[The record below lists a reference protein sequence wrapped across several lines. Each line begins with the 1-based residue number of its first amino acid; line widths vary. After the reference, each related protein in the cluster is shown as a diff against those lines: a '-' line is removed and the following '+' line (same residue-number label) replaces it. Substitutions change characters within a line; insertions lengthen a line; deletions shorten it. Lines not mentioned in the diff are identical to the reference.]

1 MNFTKKIF
9 EIILG
14 ISIILFFSFL
24 GNFLSRYIPIS
35 IPGSVI
41 GMILLFLSL
50 TFNIIKSSQIEK
62 VSNFLIGNLAL
73 FFVPAGV
80 GIIDKYAEI
89 KNDLISILLIIFL
102 TTILAMVI
110 CAKIIDYLIKRKE
123 K

>member
-1 MNFTKKIF
+1 MNFTKKIY
-9 EIILG
+9 EIIMG
-14 ISIILFFSFL
+14 IFIILFFTFL
-24 GNFLSRYIPIS
+24 GNYLSKYMPIS

-41 GMILLFLSL
+41 GMILLFLAL
-50 TFNIIKSSQIEK
+50 VFNIIKPKQIEK
-62 VSNFLIGNLAL
+62 VSTFLIANLAL

-80 GIIDKYAEI
+80 GIIDKYNDI

-110 CAKIIDYLIKRKE
+110 CAKFIDYLLTRKE